1 MNAEPGDL
9 ISSGQSDP
17 SQQWHDIMPGDEDG
31 LMTVETDQDLG
42 KHPLPSSVDARCV
55 GE

>member
-17 SQQWHDIMPGDEDG
+17 AHQWHDIMPGDEDG
-31 LMTVETDQDLG
+31 QMTDENGQDLG
-42 KHPLPSSVDARCV
+42 EHPLPSSVDASA
-55 GE
+55 